1 MTFTSIR
8 PRSGSRSRRS
18 SDSNL
23 IGVRYEK
30 TIQAEPPIPLPP
42 RNPSRNTIRTLSIRS
57 SASSP
62 SPSVYAL
69 SLHSPSL
76 VVVAPPPLS
85 LPAVAPPAEQ
95 HPALRTPVR
104 QSKLNHESWKRDSG
118 HSPTPT
124 SATTIYEEDCEE
136 EEEEEEKESPQA
148 DGDSSDDN
156 RSAPRPTKVHVPVDA
171 DVVPPHSVS
180 LSQHG
185 TAVGPVPA
193 IWQTSKSETAFRRP
207 AASASFPS
215 LTKLDTAVAASR
227 SQPLSPPP
235 QMLSPASPKR
245 QSILK
250 RLSVCSSAPA
260 KGKLALGVDEGS
272 AAANA
277 PMQPLMRGSQPPPA
291 STHKQPQRS
300 SPGIAETSSLE
311 SWTALRVGARAQ
323 AKASPS
329 DASFLPHDDA
339 RFAPLA
345 ISIPTDRL
353 LEDDFMT
360 TLSFSNRGSIMFG
373 GRRAG
378 PLGLDGANDAGRG
391 DAFASAPSTPTHA
404 RSGSASVDRFDSYT
418 SANASNP
425 VLRAPL
431 PPPDIRVLASEV
443 EKESQKVRSLYGVGD
458 AINWEDGARHSYC
471 EPLEPTP
478 ELPAEEDG
486 NDSILQPPIPVWGTP
501 RSVRSTSSSVHFD
514 YRRETELAGGL
525 EDWEDIDGASVDRYG
540 FIAAPRPRS
549 RLGTPTEMRS
559 AQYSPRRRHVLQK
572 RDFAG
577 LSPLGPSRKMSAR
590 SLNTQNSEMST
601 ASKRS
606 SRSVIRQA
614 SNLLPHNRDRRWLD
628 EAGDMLT
635 LPPSLQDAA
644 EEAQIERISETLKRK
659 EWERS
664 EKWRKMAKVVRKGG
678 QGEGMEF
685 EFDKKNPKL
694 IERTW
699 KGIPDRWRAAA
710 WWSFLAS
717 SAMEHES
724 YASEEDIV
732 SSFHHLLEQSSPDD
746 VQIDLDVPRT
756 ISRHIMFRKRYRGG
770 QRLLFRVLHCLSIY
784 FPETGYV
791 QGMASLAATLLCYF
805 DEEKCFVMLVRLWQL
820 RGLDRL
826 YRPGFE
832 GLMKALHE
840 FEETWL
846 NKDVAKRLTELSV
859 DITAYGTRWYLTLFN
874 LSIPFP
880 AQLRV
885 WDVFLLLGD
894 SAAEPAISIH
904 SNDGETSPA
913 TGLDI
918 LHATS
923 AALIQALREVLLD
936 SDFENAM
943 KALTSWIPIKD
954 EDLLMKVTKAEW
966 KSHQGK
972 KKT

>member
-1 MTFTSIR
+1 MAITSIR
-8 PRSGSRSRRS
+8 PRSGSRSRRRS
-18 SDSNL
+18 ADGNL
-23 IGVRYEK
+23 IGLRYER
-30 TIQAEPPIPLPP
+30 TVQAEPPIPLPP
-42 RNPSRNTIRTLSIRS
+42 RNPSRNTIRALSIRS
-57 SASSP
+57 SASSL
-62 SPSVYAL
+62 SPSVYAP
-69 SLHSPSL
+69 SLYSPSL

-85 LPAVAPPAEQ
+85 LPSVAPPAEQ

-104 QSKLNHESWKRDSG
+104 QAKLNHESWKRDSG
-118 HSPTPT
+118 HAPTPT
-124 SATTIYEEDCEE
+124 SAPTIYEEDCEGE
-136 EEEEEEKESPQA
+136 EGGQAKESPGA
-148 DGDSSDDN
+148 DGSAGGS
-156 RSAPRPTKVHVPVDA
+156 RSAPWPTKVHVPAEV
-171 DVVPPHSVS
+171 DVVLPRSVS
-180 LSQHG
+180 QSQHG
-185 TAVGPVPA
+185 TAVGPVPPA
-193 IWQTSKSETAFRRP
+193 GWQRSRSETVFPPP
-207 AASASFPS
+207 AASASFPA
-215 LTKLDTAVAASR
+215 LANIDAVVAASR
-227 SQPLSPPP
+227 RQPPSPPRQSSPPP
-235 QMLSPASPKR
+235 ASPTR
-245 QSILK
+245 QRILE
-250 RLSVCSSAPA
+250 RLGACSSASA
-260 KGKLALGVDEGS
+260 KGKLALALDEGS

-291 STHKQPQRS
+291 STHKQPQRP
-300 SPGIAETSSLE
+300 SPGTAETSSLP
-311 SWTALRVGARAQ
+311 SRSAPQ
-323 AKASPS
+323 APSASP
-329 DASFLPHDDA
+329 DAASPTHENA
-339 RFAPLA
+339 RFAPLGIA
-345 ISIPTDRL
+345 IPTESL
-353 LEDDFMT
+353 LEDGFMA

-378 PLGLDGANDAGRG
+378 AMGLDGTNDV
-391 DAFASAPSTPTHA
+391 SAPSTPTHA
-404 RSGSASVDRFDSYT
+404 RSSSASLDRIDSY
-418 SANASNP
+418 SATTTSNP
-425 VLRAPL
+425 MPRAPL
-431 PPPDIRVLASEV
+431 PPDIRVLASDV

-458 AINWEDGARHSYC
+458 AINWEDGARRSYC

-486 NDSILQPPIPVWGTP
+486 NDSILPPPVPVWGTP
-501 RSVRSTSSSVHFD
+501 RSVRSTSSSIHYD

-540 FIAAPRPRS
+540 FIAAPRS
-549 RLGTPTEMRS
+549 RLGTPTEMKS
-559 AQYSPRRRHVLQK
+559 AQYSPRRRNVLQK
-572 RDFAG
+572 RDLAG

-590 SLNTQNSEMST
+590 SLNTQNSGMST
-601 ASKRS
+601 ASRRS

-614 SNLLPHNRDRRWLD
+614 GNLLPHNRDRRWLD

-644 EEAQIERISETLKRK
+644 EEAHIERISETLKRK

-717 SAMEHES
+717 SAVEHEG
-724 YASEEDIV
+724 YATEEDIV

-805 DEEKCFVMLVRLWQL
+805 DEEKCFVMLVRMWQL

-832 GLMKALHE
+832 GLMTALHE
-840 FEETWL
+840 FENAWL

-894 SAAEPAISIH
+894 SAAEPNIVINSH
-904 SNDGETSPA
+904 EGETSPA

-966 KSHQGK
+966 KAHQGK